1 MTEKELQARGFD
13 VLTVVESLRL
23 HRASA
28 SAIFSLYALDRELF
42 AYHAKEYIEA
52 IFDTLKN
59 DVATLQSIAEEM
71 LEEDEQ
77 EETND

>member
-1 MTEKELQARGFD
+1 MTEEKLNERAFD
-13 VLTVVESLRL
+13 VLAVVESLKL

-28 SAIFSLYALDRELF
+28 NAIFSLYALDGDLF

-77 EETND
+77 EETNG